1 MKYSFKIK
9 TLGVALMA
17 VSILSSCTSD
27 FDEINKDPNSLTED
41 QIDASMVGPAF
52 ATALYAGIHNGAGET
67 TGYADDQGTW
77 GIATGILSSTF
88 VQYLSCGYGTE
99 RNDFVNGY
107 ESRGWTRFYTIA
119 SPSLNYALKAAEGNA
134 EATAILKI
142 WKVYMY
148 NQMVDA
154 YGPIPYTESG
164 NGKEKVPYDS
174 VESIY
179 EDFFKLLNESNAVLT
194 STSVSTVL
202 GLESTDRVYQGSTD
216 KWRIF
221 GNSLRL
227 RLALRIA
234 DVQPAKA
241 KTEAEAAVAAGIIQN
256 NQQSAYFQVSTIT
269 PNNLNMVVGGWGYKM
284 TSSMESLLIG
294 YSDPRLQKWFSPGN
308 TGLYIGRP
316 VGTVNNFFD
325 QEKNKAFS
333 PFNEN
338 VLGLGPNPGSSPLSN
353 TKNIEILMAS
363 ENYFTRAEGALN
375 GWNMGGTA
383 QALYEEGIK
392 LSMAQWG
399 ITDASAVS
407 NYIAGTS
414 LPTAP
419 NVNTLYPGLV
429 TESIPVKL
437 PVAWSAS
444 VADQRTQI
452 AVQKYLAIFPESWEA
467 FSDLRRSDAKVIY
480 QPLNTDNTDAGVGK
494 SLLKRIIYVTNEY
507 SSNKEAV
514 EDAITKLGGPDTGG
528 TKLWWDTK

>member
-9 TLGVALMA
+9 SLGAAALLA
-17 VSILSSCTSD
+17 VSVLSSCTGD
-27 FDEINKDPNSLTED
+27 FDEINKDPNSLIEED
-41 QIDASMVGPAF
+41 LDASMAGPAF

-77 GIATGILSSTF
+77 GIATGILSSSF
-88 VQYLSCGYGTE
+88 IHYLSSGYGTE
-99 RNDFVNGY
+99 RNNYSGY
-107 ESRGWTRFYTIA
+107 EARGWTRFYTIA
-119 SPSLNYALKAAEGNA
+119 VPSFNYAVVAAKDNA

-148 NQMVDA
+148 NQMVDL
-154 YGPIPYTESG
+154 YGPIPYSEAG
-164 NGKEKVPYDS
+164 NNKEVVPYDS

-179 EDFFKLLNESNAVLT
+179 EDFFKLLDESNAVLSAT
-194 STSVSTVL
+194 PVSTVL
-202 GLESTDRVYQGSTD
+202 ALQPNDRVYQGSTD

-227 RLALRIA
+227 RLALRIS
-234 DVQPAKA
+234 DIQPAKA
-241 KTEAEAAVAAGIIQN
+241 KTQAEAAVAAGVMQN
-256 NQQSAYFQVSTIT
+256 NQQSAYFAVSSIT
-269 PNNLNMVVGGWGYKM
+269 PNNLNIVVGGWGYKM
-284 TSSMESLLIG
+284 TASMESLLLG

-308 TGLYIGRP
+308 TGTYIGRP
-316 VGTVNNFFD
+316 SGTLSSFFD
-325 QEKNKAFS
+325 EEKNKAFS

-353 TKNIEILMAS
+353 TKNIEIFMAS

-375 GWNMGGTA
+375 GWNMGGSA
-383 QALYEEGIK
+383 QSLYEEGIR
-392 LSMAQWG
+392 LSMSQWG
-399 ITDASAVS
+399 VTDPAAINS
-407 NYIAGTS
+407 YIAGTS

-419 NVNTLYPGLV
+419 NVNTIYPDLV
-429 TESIPVKL
+429 KESIPVKL

-467 FSDLRRSDAKVIY
+467 YADLRRSDAKVIY
-480 QPLNTDNTDAGVGK
+480 EPLNTDNTDAGVGK
-494 SLLKRIIYVTNEY
+494 SLIKRVIYVTNEY
-507 SSNKEAV
+507 SSNRDAV
-514 EDAITKLGGPDTGG
+514 TDAITKLGGPDTGG